1 MHEPGNT
8 PSDGDLMVLYQG
20 GDADAFGVLFGR
32 HRRQLFTFLLHRVGD
47 RSAAEDLFQE
57 VFLKLIHGRDQY
69 QATRSFRAWLYTI
82 ARNAVT
88 DRHRKL
94 GVREIEI
101 LESAM
106 GDEHKEIGLQGV
118 AADANPTEHSD
129 TKDLRE
135 YVEAA
140 LGKLPGEQREVFLLR
155 ERAKLDYERIAELT
169 DCKIATAKSR
179 MRYALVALRRHLT
192 DAGFNAHSTAGGTH
206 E

>member
-1 MHEPGNT
+1 MGEPGNT
-8 PSDGDLMVLYQG
+8 LSDQELMGLYQG

-32 HRRQLFTFLLHRVGD
+32 HRRQLFTFLVHRVGD
-47 RSAAEDLFQE
+47 RTAAEDLFQE
-57 VFLKLIHGRDQY
+57 IFLKLIHGRDQY
-69 QATRSFRAWLYTI
+69 QASRSFRAWLYTI

-88 DRHRKL
+88 DRHRKQ
-94 GVREIEI
+94 GVREVEI

-106 GDEHKEIGLQGV
+106 GDEHNEVRLEAV
-118 AADANPTEHSD
+118 AADASPVEQLGAL
-129 TKDLRE
+129 DLRE
-135 YVEAA
+135 HVEVA

-169 DCKIATAKSR
+169 GCKIATAKSR

-192 DAGFNAHSTAGGTH
+192 EAGFGEHSTVGGTH